1 MFDKIL
7 LLANSAE
14 NLPEFTELGV
24 REVILLYVVED
35 DVVEYADFWCF
46 ITPKELVE
54 EVKKAAMKEL
64 AEIASE
70 FKVKTK
76 CIVTKGNVAIETLK
90 VAESEGVAAVFLSEG
105 APRILDVVHFL
116 NVPVIVI
123 KRKKDFRLDKILY
136 AVDLKNSE
144 RLLRYAKLSRDVI
157 LLHVIKSEES
167 GKEAELR
174 LYEISKSLGKAE
186 IIITKG
192 KPCKEIIRVAK
203 EKEVTLIL
211 IGYSGKLFGTAN
223 CVIRKSEIPILIVK

>member
-7 LLANSAE
+7 LLVNSAE

-24 REVILLYVVED
+24 REVVLLYVVEED
-35 DVVEYADFWCF
+35 IVEYADFWCF
-46 ITPKELVE
+46 VTPKELIE
-54 EVKKAAMKEL
+54 EVKKAVMKEL
-64 AEIASE
+64 VEVASK

-90 VAESEGVAAVFLSEG
+90 VAEAEGVSAVFLFEG
-105 APRILDVVHFL
+105 APRILDLVHLL
-116 NVPVIVI
+116 NVPIIII
-123 KRKKDFRLDKILY
+123 KKKKYFRLDKILC
-136 AVDLKNSE
+136 AVDLKDSE
-144 RLLRYAKLSRDVI
+144 RLLRYAKLGKDVI
-157 LLHVIKSEES
+157 LLHVMEGEER
-167 GKEAELR
+167 EVERR
-174 LYEISKSLGKAE
+174 LNEISKSLGKAE

-223 CVIRKSEIPILIVK
+223 CVIKKSKIHILISK